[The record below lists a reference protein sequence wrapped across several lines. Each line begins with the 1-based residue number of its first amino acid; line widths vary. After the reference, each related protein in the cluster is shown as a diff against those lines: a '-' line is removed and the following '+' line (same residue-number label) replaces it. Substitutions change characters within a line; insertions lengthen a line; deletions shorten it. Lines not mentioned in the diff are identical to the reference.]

1 MQNVYQIDLF
11 NRTKNPFTS
20 EYKIYHDGS
29 HYIARESVK
38 GLKRRARKRERSEL
52 VTLFDFLFDEAIKS
66 DIATDEEKKQYRTAR
81 YQRLHRR
88 EFRS

>member
-29 HYIARESVK
+29 HYIARKSVK
-38 GLKRRARKRERSEL
+38 GLKRKTKKRAGRLRK
-52 VTLFDFLFDEAIKS
+52 
-66 DIATDEEKKQYRTAR
+66 QPAR
-81 YQRLHRR
+81 DCVLEGFHV
-88 EFRS
+88 E